1 MAKAARWIE
10 IVVGA
15 FFLVSAAAKA
25 VDMDA
30 FGVQISAYNVVK
42 DAALVRASAYF
53 AVSMEA
59 LLGAA
64 LLAGQRYRGLTHLLS
79 AGMIVVYSTLI
90 VYAWQFHG
98 LEDCGCLGQWISM
111 GPVESLIKNAI
122 LVALIGFA
130 WTGTA
135 GAPAGAA
142 RTVADP
148 IAAAGLGI
156 VLALAAFDAAT
167 NEPPAPTAGAPRT
180 VDAARPFAQFVFEA
194 DGERFDLG
202 QGAYLVPLLNA
213 TCEHCRASVPA
224 LNELFAADGMPEM
237 VALMMGDAREIE
249 EFKAVTSPLF
259 ALYRIETLKFMEFIG
274 TSPPRLV
281 YVKDGQSARH
291 WDWQDEVP
299 SADITAFVASGE

>member
-1 MAKAARWIE
+1 MGKVARWTE
-10 IVVGA
+10 IVVGT
-15 FFLVSAAAKA
+15 FFLVSAASKA
-25 VDMDA
+25 VDMEA

-42 DAALVRASAYF
+42 DASLVRASAYF
-53 AVSMEA
+53 AVSVEA

-64 LLAGQRYRGLTHLLS
+64 LIAGRRYRGLTHLAS
-79 AGMIVVYSTLI
+79 TGMIVIYSTLI

-98 LEDCGCLGQWISM
+98 LEDCGCLGQWIAM
-111 GPVESLIKNAI
+111 GPIESLIKNAV

-130 WTGTA
+130 WTATLGAGPFTA
-135 GAPAGAA
+135 RSVATPA
-142 RTVADP
+142 
-148 IAAAGLGI
+148 AAAGLGI
-156 VLALAAFDAAT
+156 VLALAAFDVAT
-167 NEPPAPTAGAPRT
+167 KGAPGTRAGAPRV

-194 DGERFDLG
+194 EGERFDLG
-202 QGAYLVPLLNA
+202 HGTYLVPLLNA

-249 EFKAVTSPLF
+249 EFRSVTSPLF
-259 ALYRIETLKFMEFIG
+259 VLHQIEALKFMEFIG

-281 YVKDGQSARH
+281 YIKDGQSAKH

-299 SADITAFVASGE
+299 SADITAFVLGSE